1 MVGSANWLITLGRFD
16 IAYSVN
22 TFSRHSMQPRQGHLI
37 GMIRVFGYL
46 NKFWKG
52 RILVDPNYPKHSV
65 YPTPECD
72 NWKEFYPDAEEH
84 VPDPSETPKPRGPV
98 VRLTVFKDADHA
110 HDIMTRRS
118 VTGILLMVNNTP
130 VRWISKRQKTVETS
144 TYGSELVAGKQA
156 IELILEYRY
165 MLRMMGAPL
174 EKSALLLGDNNSV
187 VLNTTM
193 PSSVLKKKHCAVSYH
208 KIREAIAAGIVKFSH
223 ISTEDNY
230 VDILT
235 KPLSPKAFRSLVD
248 PLLFRNPPNE

>member
-1 MVGSANWLITLGRFD
+1 
-16 IAYSVN
+16 
-22 TFSRHSMQPRQGHLI
+22 
-37 GMIRVFGYL
+37 
-46 NKFWKG
+46 
-52 RILVDPNYPKHSV
+52 
-65 YPTPECD
+65 
-72 NWKEFYPDAEEH
+72 
-84 VPDPSETPKPRGPV
+84 
-98 VRLTVFKDADHA
+98 
-110 HDIMTRRS
+110 MTRRS

-230 VDILT
+230 ADILT